1 MGSLYGI
8 YAALSA
14 LSSCPEP
21 ENKFNRVAGQSVG
34 SASSSAGQA
43 FRPDQ
48 NRPGRDRAW
57 SGLAWLDLAWA
68 CAPSSSSSSVPPA
81 RFSTRL
87 DIAAQKLPQTNQ
99 QSDSPSLLSL
109 CVRACRA
116 EEFYMQQ
123 LPSLFSPFP
132 SLPCSTLLPPSL
144 SFSTYLQLH
153 IWNWAFLLAGRV
165 VASGLICCTPSA
177 PPLLPLLLFPLSPPS
192 VFWLRMQPNVTKT
205 QLRFTL
211 QAQSQSQSHLQR
223 QRERERG

>member
-1 MGSLYGI
+1 M
-8 YAALSA
+8 SA

-21 ENKFNRVAGQSVG
+21 ENNFNRVAGQSVE

-57 SGLAWLDLAWA
+57 SGLTWPGLAWA
-68 CAPSSSSSSVPPA
+68 CAPSSSSSGSSVPPA
-81 RFSTRL
+81 RFATRL

-99 QSDSPSLLSL
+99 QTDSPSVPAVCL

-123 LPSLFSPFP
+123 LPRLFSPASP
-132 SLPCSTLLPPSL
+132 PLQHPTSRPSL

-153 IWNWAFLLAGRV
+153 IWNWSFFIGREGGRLWADMLYSLRFPF
-165 VASGLICCTPSA
+165 ASTA
-177 PPLLPLLLFPLSPPS
+177 TPPS
-192 VFWLRMQPNVTKT
+192 PSLSRLPFGY
-205 QLRFTL
+205 
-211 QAQSQSQSHLQR
+211 ACSQT
-223 QRERERG
+223 